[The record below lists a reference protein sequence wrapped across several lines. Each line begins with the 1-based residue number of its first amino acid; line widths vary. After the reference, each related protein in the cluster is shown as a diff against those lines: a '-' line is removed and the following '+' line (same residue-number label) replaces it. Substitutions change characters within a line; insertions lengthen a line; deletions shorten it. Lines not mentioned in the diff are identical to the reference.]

1 MGFPAEQVI
10 DVLKRLNYRGGNK
23 DKVGEDAV
31 IQRLVG

>member
-10 DVLKRLNYRGGNK
+10 DVLKRLNYRDGNK